1 MPNTHEITPEEGTYS
16 LTFVRDTLTSRLCKS
31 MHNDNDTS
39 LIPPEWSPAFL
50 EKRGVF
56 VTLTKHGQLR
66 GCIGYPEPILPLHQ
80 ALADAA
86 ISAAL
91 RDPRFPPV
99 SCQELAEIKIDITVL
114 TKPEKMTVSPE
125 MRPSAITIG
134 THGLIV
140 KGHGRSGL
148 LLPQVAT
155 EWNFDSK
162 EFLEQTCQKAGLPKN
177 SWTEDSVFV
186 FTFTGQIFSEQP

>member
-1 MPNTHEITPEEGTYS
+1 MPNIHEISPEEGKFS
-16 LTFVRDTLTSRLCKS
+16 LTFVRDTLTNTLCKCI
-31 MHNDNDTS
+31 NNDTS
-39 LIPPEWSPAFL
+39 SDPPEWNPAFL

-86 ISAAL
+86 VSAAL

-99 SCQELAEIKIDITVL
+99 SCQELAEITIDITIL
-114 TKPEKMTVSPE
+114 TKPEEMTVSPE
-125 MRPSAITIG
+125 LRPSAITIG

-140 KGHGRSGL
+140 RGHGRSGL

-177 SWTEDSVFV
+177 SWMTDSVAV

>member
-1 MPNTHEITPEEGTYS
+1 MPNIHEITPEEGKSS
-16 LTFVRDTLTSRLCKS
+16 LAFVRDTLLSRLCKNKNS
-31 MHNDNDTS
+31 PT
-39 LIPPEWSPAFL
+39 PEWSPAFL

-80 ALADAA
+80 ALTDAA

-99 SCQELAEIKIDITVL
+99 SCQELAEVKIDITIL
-114 TKPEKMTVSPE
+114 TKPEELKISPE

-140 KGHGRSGL
+140 RGHGCSGL

-162 EFLEQTCQKAGLPKN
+162 EFLEQTCHKAGLPKN
-177 SWTEDSVFV
+177 SWTEESISV